1 MPKYTCDNS
10 PIINLVQKGLKH
22 LELHIHNDPSKK
34 LAYNKLRKAFA
45 IYKKDCAKC
54 KAKAN
59 NDARCQNAALTK
71 YGQINI

>member
-45 IYKKDCAKC
+45 I
-54 KAKAN
+54 
-59 NDARCQNAALTK
+59 
-71 YGQINI
+71 